1 MNREG
6 LALAVILA
14 LAACG
19 PSPARERSMAQQQGE
34 QHSGESITI
43 MRIQPRDQHGIEVT
57 SPAVGTNG
65 KIEDRYSAYH
75 DNLSPPLNWTAV
87 PGAKAYALVVEDPDA
102 PRDTPF
108 LHWIAWDIP
117 GEATALPAGIANAAH
132 PVSPQGMIQG
142 KNDNGSYGWFGPRP
156 PRGHGAHHYHFQL
169 FALDAPLGMDAG
181 SRLEEVVNAL
191 KAHTIAEGELVGTYE
206 APTAQ

>member
-19 PSPARERSMAQQQGE
+19 PSPARERPMT
-34 QHSGESITI
+34 QHSGQSITI
-43 MRIQPRDQHGIEVT
+43 MRVQPRDQHGIEVT
-57 SPAVGTNG
+57 SPAVGVDEH
-65 KIEDRYSAYH
+65 IADRYGAYR
-75 DNLSPPLNWTAV
+75 DNLSPPLNWTTV
-87 PGAKAYALVVEDPDA
+87 PGAKAYALIVEDPDA
-102 PRDTPF
+102 PRETPF

-117 GEATALPAGIANAAH
+117 GNIITLPEAIANAAN

-156 PRGHGAHHYHFQL
+156 PRGHGVHHYHFQL
-169 FALDAPLGMDAG
+169 FALDAPLKMDVN
-181 SRLEEVVNAL
+181 SRLEEIVNAL
-191 KAHTIAEGELVGTYE
+191 KAHTIAEGELVGLYE

>member
-19 PSPARERSMAQQQGE
+19 PSPARERPMT

-43 MRIQPRDQHGIEVT
+43 MRIQPRDQHGIELT
-57 SPAVGTNG
+57 SPAVGVDEH
-65 KIEDRYSAYH
+65 IADRYSAYH

-87 PGAKAYALVVEDPDA
+87 PGARAYALVVEDPDA
-102 PRDTPF
+102 PRETPF

-117 GEATALPAGIANAAH
+117 GEATALPQAIANAAR
-132 PVSPQGMIQG
+132 PTSPQGMIQG
-142 KNDNGSYGWFGPRP
+142 RNDNGSYGWFGPRP
-156 PRGHGAHHYHFQL
+156 PRGHGVHHYHFQL
-169 FALDAPLGMDAG
+169 FALDAPLGMDPT
-181 SRLEEVVNAL
+181 SKLEDVVNAL
-191 KAHTIAEGELVGTYE
+191 KAHTIAEGELVGLYE

>member
-19 PSPARERSMAQQQGE
+19 PSPARERPMT

-43 MRIQPRDQHGIEVT
+43 MRIQPRDQHGIELT
-57 SPAVGTNG
+57 SPAVGVDEH
-65 KIEDRYSAYH
+65 IADRSSAYR
-75 DNLSPPLNWTAV
+75 DNLSPPLHWTAV
-87 PGAKAYALVVEDPDA
+87 PGAKAWALVVEDPDA
-102 PRDTPF
+102 PRETPF

-117 GEATALPAGIANAAH
+117 GEATALPEAIANAAH

-156 PRGHGAHHYHFQL
+156 PRGHGVHHYHFQL
-169 FALDAPLGMDAG
+169 FALDAPLKMDAN
-181 SRLEEVVNAL
+181 SKLEEIVNAL
-191 KAHTIAEGELVGTYE
+191 KAHTIAEGEMVGLYE

>member
-6 LALAVILA
+6 LGLAVILA

-19 PSPARERSMAQQQGE
+19 PSPARERPMT

-43 MRIQPRDQHGIEVT
+43 MRIQPRDQHGIELT
-57 SPAVGTNG
+57 SPAVGVDEH
-65 KIEDRYSAYH
+65 IADRYSAYH
-75 DNLSPPLNWTAV
+75 DNLSPPLHWTAV
-87 PGAKAYALVVEDPDA
+87 PGAKAYALVAEDPDA
-102 PRDTPF
+102 PRETPF

-117 GEATALPAGIANAAH
+117 GEATALPEAIAATAH

-142 KNDNGSYGWFGPRP
+142 RNDSGSYGWFGPRP
-156 PRGHGAHHYHFQL
+156 PQGHGVHHYHFQL
-169 FALDAPLGMDAG
+169 FALDAPLKMGAT
-181 SRLEEVVNAL
+181 SKLQEIVNAL